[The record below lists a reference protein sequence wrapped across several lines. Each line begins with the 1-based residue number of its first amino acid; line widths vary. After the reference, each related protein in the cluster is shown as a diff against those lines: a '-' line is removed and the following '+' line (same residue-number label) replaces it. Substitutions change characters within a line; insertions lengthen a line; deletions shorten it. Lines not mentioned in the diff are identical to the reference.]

1 MQKCVTCQYY
11 DRRHAGAA
19 AGSVAQS
26 QQGLCR
32 RTPPVLSPI
41 NPKTYFIEGVW
52 PTVRDDDWC
61 GEWKVIARRT
71 EARAGDAPSAT
82 VASAMAP
89 AGPHVGRIGAGMGGE
104 PARNMH
110 GARVPPLMIRPA
122 QAPAAPIAGDAPM
135 PGASIPSDDK

>member
-1 MQKCVTCQYY
+1 MQKCATCQYY

-32 RTPPVLSPI
+32 RAPPVLSPI
-41 NPKTYFIEGVW
+41 NPKAYFIEGVW

-89 AGPHVGRIGAGMGGE
+89 AGPHVGRIGAAMGGE
-104 PARNMH
+104 PARNTH
-110 GARVPPLMIRPA
+110 GGRVPPLMIKPT
-122 QAPAAPIAGDAPM
+122 QAPALPTADDAPV
-135 PGASIPSDDK
+135 SDLNIAPNGK

>member
-1 MQKCVTCQYY
+1 
-11 DRRHAGAA
+11 
-19 AGSVAQS
+19 VAQS

-32 RTPPVLSPI
+32 RAPPVLSPI
-41 NPKTYFIEGVW
+41 NPKAYFIEGVW

-89 AGPHVGRIGAGMGGE
+89 AGPHVGRIGAAMGGE
-104 PARNMH
+104 PARNTH
-110 GARVPPLMIRPA
+110 GGRVPPLMIKPT
-122 QAPAAPIAGDAPM
+122 QAPALPTADDAPV
-135 PGASIPSDDK
+135 SDLNIAPNGK